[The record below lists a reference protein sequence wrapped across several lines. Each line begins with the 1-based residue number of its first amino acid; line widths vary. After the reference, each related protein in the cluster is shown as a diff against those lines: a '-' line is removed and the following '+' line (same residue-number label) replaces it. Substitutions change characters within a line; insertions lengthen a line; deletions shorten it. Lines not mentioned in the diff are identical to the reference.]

1 MLVNYPAGLG
11 VKFLPLQ
18 ALTLIAGK
26 DNQEAPKARQV
37 RATKKII
44 CARRSLLGVENLL
57 PGELTNRACLKK
69 AKQDAQETFCESL
82 GIAHPVTS
90 MRFYQSCRCG
100 CCDLGSCERWYEGL
114 AVTIQTVHT
123 FGGRGSPLF

>member
-1 MLVNYPAGLG
+1 
-11 VKFLPLQ
+11 
-18 ALTLIAGK
+18 
-26 DNQEAPKARQV
+26 V
-37 RATKKII
+37 RATKT
-44 CARRSLLGVENLL
+44 SLRETISALGVENLL
-57 PGELTNRACLKK
+57 PR
-69 AKQDAQETFCESL
+69 QAQELGLFEKGEQDVREAFCESL

-100 CCDLGSCERWYEGL
+100 CCDLGSCERWYDGL